1 MTIRSWA
8 VLTAVLSLVASSV
21 ASTAVGAQVTR
32 PTARFTPIAR
42 SSSDSTRLVGPDGVP
57 VRAEAVRMS
66 ANPGGIVVVR
76 VPIPAEIRAQL
87 RRDPE
92 HGFYAVRSVGA
103 VRLLGA
109 PSGTVAATRD
119 AVIVSLN
126 LGRRQPAGVS
136 AVASVDFR
144 AGAVAIEVPVE
155 IDVSTIG
162 SVSLQLADRE
172 VVAPQGRWSVLRLRV
187 LNAGNGSETLLIG
200 AQPGTGWRVASGAS
214 VTIPS
219 GGVADA
225 IVRFWVPPAAS
236 TGLTMLRVVAR
247 RGRDVVAE
255 GQARIEV
262 KRVDHERGAGLLVE
276 LSSTGV
282 SSPSTAPA
290 MGYGLSISG
299 HLTDSTQID
308 ARASMGSSDD
318 PSASF
323 ALARAGLLSLPPSMS
338 IQSPRFAVSAG
349 VLNTVLHDPGGAYA
363 SGLGGS
369 GNFRVGAWR
378 IGGFG
383 GRPFGISRSGSL
395 AAGDGRL
402 AGASLDRRSL
412 GGRLGLEALQLED
425 RQLGQ
430 ALQSVTLH
438 GTELR
443 VAGGELTVSVAA
455 RRFADTSGVS
465 AYADAPGFSR
475 GRAPL
480 RYDQS
485 VRFGVSTIF
494 RVQRP
499 NTSFD
504 LRVLHAPGGS
514 PSFSRSGDDIS
525 GNLSRRIDRHFSLGG
540 GGWYQGDRG
549 SLIGHVAASG
559 WFVTPAVATAS
570 GAARLSFEGRG
581 SNFMART
588 GTVAYRNDEA
598 LGGVNLELRRQMFFV
613 RARMSGGSA
622 VRSIGIDSLTT
633 TPLRGNRS
641 EQLATLGLSGS
652 RGALEASW
660 TSMAFGGSMLNVPP
674 QQALALRADGIRLF
688 SVAGRAVTASAEGQR
703 LASGAAYPATWT
715 FHGELTMPLPGAMT
729 VTASADR
736 NPYLSMATTKG
747 SPNVYSL
754 RVDQRL
760 HTGRFSSDRARSRQL
775 FVDDNSNGRLDR
787 GEETLA
793 GVAMQCGR
801 DALSTDA
808 QGAFS
813 CLPTEVP
820 VIDVRTL
827 PLGIVPP
834 SREAA
839 RRGDVALH
847 RVAPVAVQLRLP
859 ATDSLRLPPSEVAK
873 AFVAVRDAAGTRWYA
888 RPTSGSV
895 FVFDALP
902 LGRYTLEIEQG
913 GMTEQLALSGTV
925 RDVLV
930 TREPQTAPIG
940 VDVRGRQTRIK
951 VIGAP
956 STGAGQTPTA
966 ARVPPSALPPTPDRR
981 PDGGTR

>member
-21 ASTAVGAQVTR
+21 AATAVGAQVTR

-42 SSSDSTRLVGPDGVP
+42 SSSDSTRLVGLDGVP
-57 VRAEAVRMS
+57 VRAEAVRMP

-76 VPIPAEIRAQL
+76 VPIPAEIRTQL

-92 HGFYAVRSVGA
+92 NGFYAVRSVGA

-109 PSGTVAATRD
+109 TSGTVAATRD

-136 AVASVDFR
+136 AVARVDFR

-200 AQPGTGWRVASGAS
+200 AQPVAGWRVESRAS

-225 IVRFWVPPAAS
+225 TVRFWVPPAAS
-236 TGLTMLRVVAR
+236 TGLTILRVVAR

-262 KRVDHERGAGLLVE
+262 KSVARERSAGLLVE

-282 SSPSTAPA
+282 SSPSTTPA
-290 MGYGLSISG
+290 MGYGFSVSG
-299 HLTDSTQID
+299 NLTDSTQID

-323 ALARAGLLSLPPSMS
+323 ALARAGLLSLPPSVN

-369 GNFRVGAWR
+369 GSFRAGAWR
-378 IGGFG
+378 FGGFG
-383 GRPFGISRSGSL
+383 GRPLGISRSGSL
-395 AAGDGRL
+395 TAGDGRL
-402 AGASLDRRSL
+402 TGASLDRRSL
-412 GGRLGLEALQLED
+412 GGHLGLEALLLEN

-455 RRFADTSGVS
+455 RRFADTIGVS
-465 AYADAPGFSR
+465 SYTAAPGLDP

-485 VRFGVSTIF
+485 VRFGASTIY

-514 PSFSRSGDDIS
+514 SSFSRSGDDIS

-549 SLIGHVAASG
+549 SLIGRVAASG
-559 WFVTPAVATAS
+559 WFFTPSVATAS
-570 GAARLSFEGRG
+570 GAARLSLEGRG
-581 SNFMART
+581 SNFLART

-598 LGGVNLELRRQMFFV
+598 LGGANLELRRQMLFV
-613 RARMSGGSA
+613 RVRMSGGSA

-633 TPLRGNRS
+633 TPVRGNRS

-652 RGALEASW
+652 RGTLEVSW
-660 TSMAFGGSMLNVPP
+660 TSMAIGGSMLNVPP
-674 QQALALRADGIRLF
+674 QQALALRANGVRLF
-688 SVAGRAVTASAEGQR
+688 TFAGQSVTVSAEGQR

-715 FHGELTMPLPGAMT
+715 LHGELAMPLPGGMT
-729 VTASADR
+729 FTASADR
-736 NPYLSMATTKG
+736 NPYLSMATTNG

-760 HTGRFSSDRARSRQL
+760 HTRRFSLERARTRKL

-801 DALSTDA
+801 DALTTDA
-808 QGAFS
+808 QGTFS
-813 CLPTEVP
+813 CIPTELA

-827 PLGIVPP
+827 PMGIVPP
-834 SREAA
+834 SRDAA
-839 RRGDVALH
+839 RRGDVALF
-847 RVAPVAVQLRLP
+847 RVAPIAVQLRLP
-859 ATDSLRLPPSEVAK
+859 TSDSLRLPPSEVAK
-873 AFVAVRDAAGTRWYA
+873 AFVSVRDEAGTRWYA
-888 RPTSGSV
+888 RPTSGSA

-902 LGRYTLEIEQG
+902 IGRYTLEIEQG
-913 GMTEQLALSGTV
+913 GMTELLAFAGAA
-925 RDVLV
+925 RDVWV
-930 TREPQTAPIG
+930 TREPQSAPIG

-956 STGAGQTPTA
+956 STGAGQSPATTVVPPA
-966 ARVPPSALPPTPDRR
+966 AQPPSANRR
-981 PDGGTR
+981 PVGGGR